1 MSTTYSV
8 VRDGLEHGTA
18 YIGLSQASRLAN
30 QVIKRS
36 PAPACVRI
44 VAIHF
49 NPVTFE
55 TRSEV
60 VKELTKGIE

>member
-8 VRDGLEHGTA
+8 VKDGLEHATA
-18 YIGLSQASRLAN
+18 HIGLSQASRVAN
-30 QVIKRS
+30 LVIQRS
-36 PAPACVRI
+36 AAPACVRI